1 MAVLIGRQSRH
12 SAIRSVNL
20 PTHGLDRQTND
31 ATGANT
37 RKHKLMEKTSKLT
50 SQLVFECIQDLH
62 NREIPVTR
70 ERLAARF
77 GVAMMVVDHHIKQ
90 LLSSDRIIKV
100 RAGLYAP
107 KFVEPQSRA
116 VSTTF
121 LNNGFI
127 KLEIGDDV
135 LQLTPTES
143 RWIAR
148 AMAGLVGA

>member
-1 MAVLIGRQSRH
+1 
-12 SAIRSVNL
+12 
-20 PTHGLDRQTND
+20 
-31 ATGANT
+31 
-37 RKHKLMEKTSKLT
+37 MEKTSKLT

-100 RAGLYAP
+100 RAGLYAL

-121 LNNGFI
+121 LNNGYI